1 MNKNRAPLLPQ
12 LEELWREKGW
22 SLTSLHG
29 QFRMEEDA
37 AAAAAAKAASDKAAA
52 DAAAAAAAK
61 AAEDAQ
67 NEPEF
72 PANTPVAEMTD
83 KEAKAYWKAQA
94 RKHEARSKERAD
106 YDDVKKKADQYDN
119 LSAASKTE
127 NERAVETARQEADDA
142 ARKDERA
149 KTALLLVDAKV
160 ESIATARGVKP
171 EQLEPLLEALDR
183 TKFLTDTG
191 EVDAD
196 KVTNFVASIAPAVE
210 EFGKGKNGRVPDLGQ
225 GRRGSDSGA
234 KPSTVSA
241 GRDRYADKHKSRTQQ
256 QASS

>member
-1 MNKNRAPLLPQ
+1 MRTKPAPMLSQ
-12 LEELWREKGW
+12 LEDLWRERGW

-29 QFRMEEDA
+29 QWRMEEDA
-37 AAAAAAKAASDKAAA
+37 DAAAKAAADKAAA
-52 DAAAAAAAK
+52 DAAAAK

-67 NEPEF
+67 SEADYF
-72 PANTPVAEMTD
+72 PPNTPVAEMTD
-83 KEAKAYWKAQA
+83 KQATAYWKDKA

-106 YDDVKKKADQYDN
+106 YDDVKKKADQYDA
-119 LSAASKTE
+119 LAGASKTE
-127 NERAVETARQEADDA
+127 NERAVETARQEADEA

-160 ESIATARGVKP
+160 ESVAAARGVKP
-171 EQLEPLLEALDR
+171 EQLNPLLEALDR

-191 EVDAD
+191 EVDVD

-210 EFGKGKNGRVPDLGQ
+210 DPSKGKGGRVPNLGQ
-225 GRRGSDSGA
+225 GRRGSDSGG

-241 GRDRYADKHKSRTQQ
+241 GAERYAERHKKPTQN
-256 QASS
+256 AS